1 MGLEIIGRMFAS
13 LPFLVATLAPL
24 LLFAALFAL
33 VSECSQIT
41 AHL

>member
-1 MGLEIIGRMFAS
+1 MGLETIGRMFAS

-24 LLFAALFAL
+24 LLCAVLFAL

>member
-1 MGLEIIGRMFAS
+1 MFAS

-24 LLFAALFAL
+24 LLCAALFAL